1 MDGSHTRTG
10 YFIALL
16 LASINAEEKWS
27 WSKNDNGGN
36 NGGNN
41 YLSSGS
47 NSNRDTIPDRT
58 NVRSDVIQFQ
68 DAKRPAA
75 DDDRRRYNP
84 QQDVRQGRY
93 EVKETTTRRPSFG
106 KPLSDEFSGEVNGP
120 NKPNDFGDLAAQPMD
135 SSLSIHTEEILDLV
149 ALILTLEVVAS
160 PSKAVL
166 AVQDTV
172 EAMEFW
178 LDQKGRLELLGDRIK
193 DILVDFPVP
202 VVTDL
207 TPDMEIREVSGGQ
220 EAVTIHKVVIIQE
233 VDSMAVDKAVS
244 SDRASS
250 VLDSLDQGNMEQ
262 DSMVEGN
269 SDQDNS
275 GKDNSVQGSLAQVS
289 SDQDQ
294 SEGEVI
300 TRLVDLD
307 LLEEDLGDLLAH
319 NSIKQSKPQKRLRN
333 RFEGQKV
340 VDLVICC

>member
-1 MDGSHTRTG
+1 MSTKFTRALLLEC

-120 NKPNDFGDLAAQPMD
+120 NKPNDFGLNQRFGGPTNGQFPLNPYGGNPGFGGANPYFGGGGFPQQGGFGGA
-135 SSLSIHTEEILDLV
+135 
-149 ALILTLEVVAS
+149 
-160 PSKAVL
+160 
-166 AVQDTV
+166 
-172 EAMEFW
+172 
-178 LDQKGRLELLGDRIK
+178 GYGGGNG
-193 DILVDFPVP
+193 ILVGPEGPTGIIGRPYKGYPGGFSGAGGYGPYP
-202 VVTDL
+202 GYGNQGGFGR
-207 TPDMEIREVSGGQ
+207 PGGGYYPQGGHYPGGGFYGGGQ
-220 EAVTIHKVVIIQE
+220 GGQFGPGQFGPGQFGPGQYGAGQYGGGQFGPGQFG
-233 VDSMAVDKAVS
+233 
-244 SDRASS
+244 
-250 VLDSLDQGNMEQ
+250 QGQ
-262 DSMVEGN
+262 FGPG
-269 SDQDNS
+269 QF
-275 GKDNSVQGSLAQVS
+275 GPGQFGP
-289 SDQDQ
+289 
-294 SEGEVI
+294 GPI
-300 TRLVDLD
+300 
-307 LLEEDLGDLLAH
+307 GGGGH
-319 NSIKQSKPQKRLRN
+319 NSIGGFGPVGGGFGGPFGPQFDQAKQATKKIEKSL
-333 RFEGQKV
+333 
-340 VDLVICC
+340 